1 MNILVY
7 TPSSS
12 SSSSSSLAVSSFV
25 SLATL
30 KAPSRDTFTT
40 SGSYSSLILSG
51 EPTLAAKRRASPSTQ
66 SNTTPSS
73 APFEYVSLM
82 YCVKSVL
89 RNVRSKNTEPSLRS
103 ILT

>member
-51 EPTLAAKRRASPSTQ
+51 EPTLAAKRRASPSKQ

-73 APFEYVSLM
+73 APLAYVSLM
-82 YCVKSVL
+82 
-89 RNVRSKNTEPSLRS
+89 
-103 ILT
+103 